1 MTWSYSRLT
10 SFSEC
15 PYKWFLTYL
24 YRDKNGR
31 RLPKHSGFFAEY
43 GSYIHLIIQMYLS
56 GVLKK
61 SELSTY
67 YVSHFAENV
76 RSKAPNHK
84 IYTNYFKQGFYY
96 LDKINFPNRKIIG
109 VEESV
114 EFMFAGKPWMGF
126 IDVISDDSQL
136 VITDHKSRTL
146 KPRSNRSKK
155 TKSDAELDDYLRQL
169 YVYSAAVKQK
179 FDRFPDVLEFN
190 CFRSQTMIQEPFN
203 LKRFQEVEQWAG
215 NEIELITRNDTWE
228 PKPEY
233 WRCSY
238 LCDMCKE
245 CEFSKMF

>member
-10 SFSEC
+10 SFSDC

-31 RLPKHSGFFAEY
+31 KLPKQSGFFAEF
-43 GSYIHLIIQMYLS
+43 GSYVHLIMQMYLS
-56 GVLKK
+56 GELKK

-84 IYTNYFKQGFYY
+84 IHNNYFKQGFYY
-96 LDKINFPNRKIIG
+96 LDKINFPDRKIVG

-126 IDVISDDSQL
+126 IDVISDDNQL
-136 VITDHKSRTL
+136 IITDHKSRTL

-203 LKRFQEVEQWAG
+203 LKRFHEVEQWAED
-215 NEIELITRNDTWE
+215 EIESITRNDNWE
-228 PKPEY
+228 PRPEY